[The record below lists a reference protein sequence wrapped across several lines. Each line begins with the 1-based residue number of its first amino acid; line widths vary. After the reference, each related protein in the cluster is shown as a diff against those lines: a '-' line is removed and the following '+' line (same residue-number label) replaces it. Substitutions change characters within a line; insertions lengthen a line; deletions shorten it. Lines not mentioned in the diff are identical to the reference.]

1 MDVDGQDPPSM
12 LPEMLRTIIEPP
24 EGCEPYDMVRLRR
37 VSRKGEPPIRSF
49 FARSFYKLINGMS
62 DTEIVDGARDYQIM
76 NRKVV
81 DGILQLKEYNRFYKG
96 ISSWVGFRVKWLE
109 YENVARAAGE
119 TKWSFWSLFLYAID
133 GILAFSTA
141 PLVLASI
148 VGLVCFV
155 IALALV
161 CFIIV
166 RTAIFGD
173 PVPGW
178 PSMICL
184 ILLIGSIQ
192 LLCVGILGQYL
203 SKLYLEAKHRP
214 IYLVGKRS
222 EPWQ

>member
-1 MDVDGQDPPSM
+1 M
-12 LPEMLRTIIEPP
+12 
-24 EGCEPYDMVRLRR
+24 
-37 VSRKGEPPIRSF
+37 
-49 FARSFYKLINGMS
+49 
-62 DTEIVDGARDYQIM
+62 
-76 NRKVV
+76 
-81 DGILQLKEYNRFYKG
+81 
-96 ISSWVGFRVKWLE
+96 LE